1 MTVGQVLGVSGEK
14 EGEKER
20 VTITVDERR
29 HCEPG
34 RRVTTRVATPSG
46 MPRRSRET

>member
-1 MTVGQVLGVSGEK
+1 MTVGQVLGVS
-14 EGEKER
+14 GEKER